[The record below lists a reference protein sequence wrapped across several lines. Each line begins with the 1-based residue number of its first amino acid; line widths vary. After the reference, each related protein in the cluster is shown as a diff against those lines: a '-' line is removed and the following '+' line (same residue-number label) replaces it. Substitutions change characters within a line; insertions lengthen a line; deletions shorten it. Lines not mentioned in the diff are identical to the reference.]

1 MAGVRGLVAGGG
13 GISAGAGFA
22 LERTGPGAYTI
33 GFTQRYADPPVVVV
47 TPTVAGSVA
56 AVASSTAGA
65 DVTITNLQAV
75 PVDTSFGFI
84 VEPIG
89 GPP

>member
-1 MAGVRGLVAGGG
+1 MAGVRGLVGGG
-13 GISAGAGFA
+13 GDISGGAGFG
-22 LERTGPGAYTI
+22 LERNGPGSYTI
-33 GFTQRYADPPVVVV
+33 GFTRHYADPPVVIV

-56 AVASSTAGA
+56 AVTTSTVGA

-89 GPP
+89 ATP